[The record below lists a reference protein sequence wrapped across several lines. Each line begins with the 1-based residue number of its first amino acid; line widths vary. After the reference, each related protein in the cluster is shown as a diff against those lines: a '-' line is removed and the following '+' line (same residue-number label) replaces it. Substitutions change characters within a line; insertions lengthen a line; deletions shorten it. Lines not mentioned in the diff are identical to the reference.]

1 VSSKKPIVTSGYEVD
16 SKKLAI
22 VEKKIRTLLW
32 MEFGTDEASDA
43 NVEFILIDRQRFQRM
58 LFRPVPYSFVDG
70 DGSFV
75 DGQEIGK
82 DVAARENAHLR
93 AMVAA
98 QFNLSI
104 AHSDFVTEF
113 RVWRDHR

>member
-1 VSSKKPIVTSGYEVD
+1 MSSKKPIVTSGYEVD

-70 DGSFV
+70 
-75 DGQEIGK
+75 QEIGK